1 MWHGVEIHDGR
12 QTDEIPGMNI
22 RDFRPGDS
30 AMLASIFHEAVHA
43 VGSRDYG
50 PEQVAAWSPA
60 PVPAEQFLTRIS
72 DGRSVF
78 VAVTGS
84 DAPIA
89 FIELEQD
96 GHIDC
101 FYCSPEFVGRGV
113 GKALYQRLETAAL
126 AMGLSRLHV
135 EASEAARRFFLR
147 QGFTLVKRREFERNA
162 VRIHNYLME
171 KTLR

>member
-1 MWHGVEIHDGR
+1 
-12 QTDEIPGMNI
+12 MNI

-43 VGSRDYG
+43 VGSRDYS

-60 PVPAEQFLTRIS
+60 PVPAEQFLARIS

-89 FIELEQD
+89 FIELEED

-101 FYCSPEFVGRGV
+101 FYCSPEFVGHGV

-135 EASEAARRFFLR
+135 EASEAAGVRA
-147 QGFTLVKRREFERNA
+147 KRRQDPQLSYGKDLA
-162 VRIHNYLME
+162 
-171 KTLR
+171 LRARGSPLRREIRGQALPGASRSAGLSASAWSR